1 MRGDLPVKE
10 IMTRNVCKASMDENI
25 HEIAKRMVKYGVG
38 SAVIMD
44 KNKPVG
50 IVTEK
55 DLIAKV
61 VAKNRSPASV
71 KVKEVMS
78 SPLITIKPT
87 TSIREAADI
96 MMRRGIRRL
105 PVVNDAGELV
115 GIITDND
122 ILSISLDLGE
132 LTLLITE
139 QSSGFSEETSG
150 GICERCGKYV
160 DRLYEIEGLN
170 LCEDCAER
178 ER

>member
-1 MRGDLPVKE
+1 MHTDIPVKE
-10 IMTRNVCKASMDENI
+10 IMTRDVCKASIDENI
-25 HEIAKRMVKYGVG
+25 HSVAKRMVEYGVG

-44 KNKPVG
+44 GNKPVG

-61 VAKNRSPASV
+61 VAKNKSPSSV

-87 TSIREAADI
+87 TSIREAASI
-96 MMRRGIRRL
+96 MTKRGIRRL
-105 PVVNDAGELV
+105 PVVNDNGELV

-122 ILSISLDLGE
+122 ILGISLDLGE
-132 LTLLITE
+132 FSSLITE
-139 QSSGFSEETSG
+139 HSSGFVEEMSG
-150 GICERCGKYV
+150 GICEKCGRYV
-160 DRLYEIEGLN
+160 DTLYDVEGLN
-170 LCEDCAER
+170 LCEDCSER